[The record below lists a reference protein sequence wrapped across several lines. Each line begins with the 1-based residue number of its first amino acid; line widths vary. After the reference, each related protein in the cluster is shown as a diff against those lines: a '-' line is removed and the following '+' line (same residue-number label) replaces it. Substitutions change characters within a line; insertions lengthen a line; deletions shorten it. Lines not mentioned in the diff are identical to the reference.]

1 MNISFWS
8 FRHKG
13 FSIKIEVFSLL
24 FAFILGE
31 ANVDWLDD
39 NEVLY
44 IDIEAVMD
52 VSSLMFVSFDRIII
66 SQPSNSD
73 DESRSSLRAESQYDS
88 VLTEIKSR
96 YSLSFWEWLWEDE
109 IVKSLIECNS
119 DDVKGSN
126 IDDDDGGDFVCDM
139 DGDETRI
146 GDRDWDGDRDW
157 VKDWYW
163 GDNDDEDEDEDEDEE
178 EDEDEYEDE
187 DGDDDEEAAGDR
199 DRECDCDFVRVRGDE
214 PDPKNPNPES
224 DPDANPGHA
233 LKESNLVKG
242 FISFVM

>member
-1 MNISFWS
+1 MNDIISVTTVFWPFFWRLHSSSCTSGMNISFWQ

-96 YSLSFWEWLWEDE
+96 YSLSFWE
-109 IVKSLIECNS
+109 
-119 DDVKGSN
+119 
-126 IDDDDGGDFVCDM
+126 
-139 DGDETRI
+139 
-146 GDRDWDGDRDW
+146 
-157 VKDWYW
+157 
-163 GDNDDEDEDEDEDEE
+163 
-178 EDEDEYEDE
+178 
-187 DGDDDEEAAGDR
+187 
-199 DRECDCDFVRVRGDE
+199 
-214 PDPKNPNPES
+214 
-224 DPDANPGHA
+224 
-233 LKESNLVKG
+233 
-242 FISFVM
+242 